1 MGVDKHTIRHQV
13 RAKRRVLPADV
24 VRAASAVVCRHA
36 AGLPAYRAAASV
48 TAYVGSENEI
58 ATGDLLDD
66 AAASGRPLFLP
77 RLLEHPALVRWLPEQ
92 PLVPGRFGVL
102 EPASETPEAP
112 PAPAI
117 AFLPVV
123 AWDRSGTRLGRGG
136 GFYDRLLARLRPLPL
151 CVGLAYEF
159 QEIAELPRDP
169 WDVPVQFVIT
179 ENGIIRCAAADARYF
194 SENGD
199 RQ

>member
-13 RAKRRVLPADV
+13 RAKRKVLPEDV
-24 VRAASAVVCRHA
+24 VRAASAAVCRHA
-36 AGLPAYRAAASV
+36 AALPAYRVAASV
-48 TAYVGSENEI
+48 TAYVASENEI
-58 ATGDLLDD
+58 AAASLVED

-77 RLLEHPALVRWLPEQ
+77 RMFDQPAFVRWLPGQ
-92 PLVPGRFGVL
+92 PLACGRFGVL
-102 EPASETPEAP
+102 EPAQGEPELPET
-112 PAPAI
+112 PAI

-136 GFYDRLLARLRPLPL
+136 GFFDRLLARLQPIPL

-159 QEIAELPRDP
+159 QEVAELPRDP

-179 ENGIIRCAAADARYF
+179 EKGIVRCAAADGRDF
-194 SENGD
+194 SEKGG